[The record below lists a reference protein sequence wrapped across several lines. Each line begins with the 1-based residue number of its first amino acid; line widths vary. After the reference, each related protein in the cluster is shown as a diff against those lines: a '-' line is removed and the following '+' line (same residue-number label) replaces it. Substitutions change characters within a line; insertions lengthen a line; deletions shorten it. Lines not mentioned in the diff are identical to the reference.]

1 MIYLNIGSN
10 LPSKEGGRKIN
21 ILKAITYLKKLKL
34 NIDKNIKF
42 L

>member
-21 ILKAITYLKKLKL
+21 ILKAINHLKKLKL
-34 NIDKNIKF
+34 KIIKIHF
-42 L
+42 